1 MTNTIIITSAIKNGQ
16 LRDLDNIWHK
26 TKINKT
32 KAMSNRNPAK
42 QKTKNTVMFDIS
54 VSSCGSSAIN

>member
-32 KAMSNRNPAK
+32 KTMSNRNPAK
-42 QKTKNTVMFDIS
+42 QKTKNTKNTTQEWNT
-54 VSSCGSSAIN
+54 CALEG

>member
-32 KAMSNRNPAK
+32 KAMSNRNPD
-42 QKTKNTVMFDIS
+42 FFYLSIS
-54 VSSCGSSAIN
+54 YR